1 MKKNSSNSV
10 GVSDFVLTFA
20 PCQIANSPKFYVV
33 KACEGLTAASPKEP
47 SSFRACF
54 LWYFYFM
61 WGSITN
67 NRKFYS
73 SSFIVDTR
81 IVILET
87 IFFLIY
93 T

>member
-54 LWYFYFM
+54 FM
-61 WGSITN
+61 
-67 NRKFYS
+67 
-73 SSFIVDTR
+73 V
-81 IVILET
+81 
-87 IFFLIY
+87 FLFHVWLHNK
-93 T
+93 